1 MLKMSNDLI
10 KKTKSIRAKQA
21 NNTYEVGYAKPPVTT
36 QFTKGKSGNPKGRPK
51 GSKNKMP
58 TLNEERC
65 KGIILEEAYRE
76 IKIHDGRKEVKIP
89 VIKAVVRS
97 IAVNAAR
104 GDQRAQKLLTDL
116 VVKIEADNKMI
127 YDEYLQVM
135 IEYKAGWEE
144 IIEQCK
150 KNGRTPP
157 DPVPHP
163 DHIIIDF
170 ENGLVR
176 IIGPLT
182 KEEKVTW
189 DKMRERKAEAIAAIE
204 KYEKE
209 LKDPKNIKYIDFIKD
224 EILFEKRILEIIS
237 AKIKD

>member
-1 MLKMSNDLI
+1 MSNDLI

-224 EILFEKRILEIIS
+224 EIVFEKRILEIIS

>member
-1 MLKMSNDLI
+1 MSNDLI

-209 LKDPKNIKYIDFIKD
+209 LKDPKNIQYIDFIKD

>member
-1 MLKMSNDLI
+1 MSNDLI